1 MKLITAPPKSQQIA
15 DFIRKEIS
23 CRRLL
28 RGQRLESIR
37 TLAEKFGVGRQVVLS
52 AFEILV
58 NEQLLIAEVG
68 RGTFVN
74 PVLPR
79 IESIRRIGLLIQQY
93 NLDSVFNRN
102 VLAGVNDTAEELE
115 IELIW
120 TLSNKSQRIAE
131 WCNLH
136 RLEGLLIT
144 GSVDSQLIAEAENAG
159 LPFIVVGNYDI
170 GPEINSVETD
180 FSGSMATLIN
190 AVVQKYHCETFGAIL
205 SSSSLNSNWQLV
217 AGIKSGLN
225 RIGKPFI
232 ENFIV
237 HSESENGYEGFA
249 FLMEQCSSYP
259 DFLFVT
265 EQAYRGVAKYIFEH
279 HLASTARPGIVTSI
293 SDPNT
298 ILYPELITVA
308 LSGTGRQFGSAGVLE
323 LIKIIK
329 GEAVPPVKLILSPDL
344 SFSVNK

>member
-15 DFIRKEIS
+15 DFIRKEIR

-28 RGQRLESIR
+28 PGQRLESIR

-52 AFEILV
+52 AFAILV

-79 IESIRRIGLLIQQY
+79 VKSIRRIGLLIQQY

-115 IELIW
+115 IELVW
-120 TLSNKSQRIAE
+120 TLTNKSQRIAE

-144 GSVDSQLIAEAENAG
+144 GSVDGQLIAEAENAG

-205 SSSSLNSNWQLV
+205 SSSSLTSNWQLV

-225 RIGKPFI
+225 LIGKPFI
-232 ENFIV
+232 EDFIV

-249 FLMEQCSSYP
+249 FLMEQYSSYP
-259 DFLFVT
+259 DFVFVT
-265 EQAYRGVAKYIFEH
+265 EQAYPGVAKYIFEH
-279 HLASTARPGIVTSI
+279 HLADTARPGIVTSI
-293 SDPNT
+293 SDTNT

-308 LSGTGRQFGSAGVLE
+308 LSGTGRQFGSAAVRE

-329 GEAVPPVKLILSPDL
+329 GEAVPPVKLIFSPDL
-344 SFSVNK
+344 SFIRK

>member
-102 VLAGVNDTAEELE
+102 VLAKMASETSA
-115 IELIW
+115 
-120 TLSNKSQRIAE
+120 
-131 WCNLH
+131 CF
-136 RLEGLLIT
+136 LLLF
-144 GSVDSQLIAEAENAG
+144 GHQFSCH
-159 LPFIVVGNYDI
+159 F
-170 GPEINSVETD
+170 NS
-180 FSGSMATLIN
+180 F
-190 AVVQKYHCETFGAIL
+190 
-205 SSSSLNSNWQLV
+205 
-217 AGIKSGLN
+217 
-225 RIGKPFI
+225 
-232 ENFIV
+232 
-237 HSESENGYEGFA
+237 
-249 FLMEQCSSYP
+249 
-259 DFLFVT
+259 
-265 EQAYRGVAKYIFEH
+265 
-279 HLASTARPGIVTSI
+279 
-293 SDPNT
+293 
-298 ILYPELITVA
+298 
-308 LSGTGRQFGSAGVLE
+308 
-323 LIKIIK
+323 
-329 GEAVPPVKLILSPDL
+329 
-344 SFSVNK
+344 